1 MKRLVIQVVDGGIS
15 IISPIKGVEVEVR
28 DYDIPED
35 WDGNIKKD
43 EDGEA
48 YESVVFDEDGEQVE
62 DQE

>member
-43 EDGEA
+43 ADGEA

-62 DQE
+62 E